1 MGFHHFYSVLW
12 RQLCHLCREKGQKI
26 TERTTN
32 LSCLSKGLLCAG
44 ADAQQRL
51 QNGQTQ
57 EHVVLHGILTPFGNL
72 LQARVGPA
80 KSQNDIDRKNGESC
94 DRHTKND
101 QRNSQSPTND
111 EILRKVSD
119 RRGKKLSRIGIVI
132 SRPAK
137 QSHDVGRIRNIWI
150 ETLGKHSQ

>member
-1 MGFHHFYSVLW
+1 MGLHHLYGVLGW
-12 RQLCHLCREKGQKI
+12 QLRHLCREKGQKI
-26 TERTTN
+26 TEGTAN
-32 LSCLSKGLLCAG
+32 LSCLGKGLLCAG

-51 QNGQTQ
+51 KNGQPQ
-57 EHVVLHGILTPFGNL
+57 EHVILHGILTLFGNL

-94 DRHTKND
+94 DRHIKND
-101 QRNSQSPTND
+101 QSNSQSPTND

-137 QSHDVGRIRNIWI
+137 QSHNIGGICNVRIEPLW
-150 ETLGKHSQ
+150 KYSQ